1 MVITVSIERAL
12 CESFAAVCAQICREG
27 EGGGGADRNTM
38 DVTSAQL
45 AVLGSSTDPP
55 GGLGT

>member
-12 CESFAAVCAQICREG
+12 CETFAAVRAQIWRER
-27 EGGGGADRNTM
+27 EGGGGAGKNMM
-38 DVTSAQL
+38 DIPSTQL
-45 AVLGSSTDPP
+45 AVLGSSMDPP

>member
-1 MVITVSIERAL
+1 M
-12 CESFAAVCAQICREG
+12 CETFAAVRAQIWREREG
-27 EGGGGADRNTM
+27 VGGAGRNTM
-38 DVTSAQL
+38 DVPSAQL